1 MDVVR
6 LLFVQVQ
13 MYTQMQP
20 TRPVSML
27 LDVYVRCEVP
37 DLFTHFLSS
46 AGGARVDSTNS
57 ASFVTL
63 ACTALQLQSG
73 PRTAQ

>member
-20 TRPVSML
+20 ARPVSML
-27 LDVYVRCEVP
+27 LAVDVRCEVP

-46 AGGARVDSTNS
+46 AGGPRVDSTNS
-57 ASFVTL
+57 GSFVTL
-63 ACTALQLQSG
+63 ACTALQLQS
-73 PRTAQ
+73 Q